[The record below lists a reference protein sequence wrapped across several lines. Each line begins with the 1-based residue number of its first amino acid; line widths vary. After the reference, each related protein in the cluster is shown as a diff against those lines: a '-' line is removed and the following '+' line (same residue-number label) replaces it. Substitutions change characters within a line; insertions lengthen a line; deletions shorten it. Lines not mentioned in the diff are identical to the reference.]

1 MVSRLVKQVGPFSI
15 TQDEKGLYTLLDP
28 NAREVCVSADLA
40 VIEASADF
48 MLNPVAIANAAQNA
62 QRGQSC

>member
-15 TQDEKGLYTLLDP
+15 TQDEKGLYILLDP
-28 NAREVCVSADLA
+28 NAREVCVSASLE

-48 MLNPVAIANAAQNA
+48 MLREAHHAEA
-62 QRGQSC
+62 

>member
-1 MVSRLVKQVGPFSI
+1 MVSRLVKQVGPFNI
-15 TQDEKGLYTLLDP
+15 TRDEKGLYTLLDP
-28 NAREVCVSADLA
+28 NAREVCVSASLE

-48 MLNPVAIANAAQNA
+48 MLNPVAIANA